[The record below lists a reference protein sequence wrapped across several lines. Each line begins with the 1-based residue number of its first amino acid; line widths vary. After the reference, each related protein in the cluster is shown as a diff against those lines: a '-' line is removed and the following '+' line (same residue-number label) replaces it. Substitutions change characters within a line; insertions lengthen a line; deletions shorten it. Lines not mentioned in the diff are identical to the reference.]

1 MLDFEGI
8 DIDPKFIESSFHYII
23 SADDNNDGLSLEEFI
38 EGIVPKETE
47 HKKREPEYYPEQ
59 ELWYCLLKLFDCVM
73 EEKGEAGQQEPGQ
86 RVQINEGKKEQET
99 VEPTEVK

>member
-1 MLDFEGI
+1 MLDFAGI

-23 SADDNNDGLSLEEFI
+23 SADDDNDGLSLEEFI

-59 ELWYCLLKLFDCVM
+59 EL
-73 EEKGEAGQQEPGQ
+73 
-86 RVQINEGKKEQET
+86 
-99 VEPTEVK
+99 